1 MDEDI
6 EQASL
11 AALSG
16 NRSRMN
22 AALTSIYASGQP
34 PGVATPTASHTS
46 MQPVRPQPG
55 AQQQAPRASA
65 PISILASAPGQM
77 TTSSPILLPGVSGA
91 QVRRQPAVA
100 QPAAPPLMEALL
112 PTLTG
117 RAAGAFSQ
125 VFSKCCSVMFSKS
138 YSLEN

>member
-34 PGVATPTASHTS
+34 PGGASPTTSHTS

-55 AQQQAPRASA
+55 AQQQAHRASA
-65 PISILASAPGQM
+65 PVAILASAPGQM
-77 TTSSPILLPGVSGA
+77 TTISPIVLPGVSGA
-91 QVRRQPAVA
+91 QVGRQAAVA
-100 QPAAPPLMEALL
+100 QPAAPPLMEAVL
-112 PTLTG
+112 PTLPG
-117 RAAGAFSQ
+117 AAAGASSQ
-125 VFSKCCSVMFSKS
+125 VSSKFFYVQ
-138 YSLEN
+138 